1 MLVVF
6 GTVPDQSW
14 DEIRLEDGPGVGKR
28 CESNREVHFSNL
40 VTFSRLFVHT
50 HRRLLALA
58 FATFVLASL
67 LPSPIFPSSAI
78 TPTKLIA
85 KHRVSHTTTTTR
97 REEQPCPRRKGA
109 ALGASRHHHQA
120 PTLCFP
126 SPTRTHHP
134 TAGSDL
140 APTLTPP
147 RFLPPP
153 LSSFRR

>member
-1 MLVVF
+1 VVF

-67 LPSPIFPSSAI
+67 LPSPFS
-78 TPTKLIA
+78 
-85 KHRVSHTTTTTR
+85 
-97 REEQPCPRRKGA
+97 
-109 ALGASRHHHQA
+109 
-120 PTLCFP
+120 
-126 SPTRTHHP
+126 
-134 TAGSDL
+134 
-140 APTLTPP
+140 
-147 RFLPPP
+147 PPP
-153 LSSFRR
+153 Q